1 MILVQLT
8 GANKWSF
15 LELKRWLEQGH
26 PGPCLAVLWWWAQYP
41 RQAQSTQGAPACRTG
56 AITAQQKAIISGN
69 SQSLCALE
77 GRSDLSSETWAQT
90 APFVTDLVQQW
101 TALEPLS
108 VGPRKHLTSP
118 PPGSSPHKAF
128 TWSHGFIKFAK
139 FGHLSQNRLSLLS
152 RFTQTSSSSRFPSC

>member
-8 GANKWSF
+8 RANKWSF

-26 PGPCLAVLWWWAQYP
+26 PGPCLAVLWWWAQCP
-41 RQAQSTQGAPACRTG
+41 RRARSTRGAPVCRIG

-69 SQSLCALE
+69 SQSPCGLK

-90 APFVTDLVQQW
+90 GPFATDLVQQW

-108 VGPRKHLTSP
+108 VGPGMHLPSS
-118 PPGSSPHKAF
+118 PPGSGPHKAF
-128 TWSHGFIKFAK
+128 TWSHGFRKFAK

-152 RFTQTSSSSRFPSC
+152 RSTQTSSSSRFPSC